1 MASADLADSILTLSG
16 PRGTPPPVAPGA
28 LPFLG
33 HLLAFRRD
41 PIATMRRV
49 REDCGEV
56 GELRLAGQKIA
67 MLYGPEA
74 QEAFFRAPD
83 EILDQASAYP
93 FMKPIFG
100 EGVVFDAT
108 PEQRKQAMKNQSLRD
123 SFMRGHAEV
132 IAAETERMVE
142 SWAARGEFDV
152 LDFFAEL
159 TIYTSSACLIG
170 REFRDELGPDYIP
183 IFKDLERGTDAFA
196 YVNPY
201 LPLPASSPDG
211 STRTSSTSCTSCA
224 TSRACA
230 ATPTTRSPA
239 CSSR

>member
-1 MASADLADSILTLSG
+1 MSNADPAESTFA
-16 PRGTPPPVAPGA
+16 PERQRGSPPPVADGA

-41 PIATMRRV
+41 PIAMLRRV
-49 REDCGEV
+49 RAGCGEI

-83 EILDQASAYP
+83 EVLDQASAYP

-132 IAAETERMVE
+132 IAAETERMVAGW
-142 SWAARGEFDV
+142 SGRG
-152 LDFFAEL
+152 
-159 TIYTSSACLIG
+159 
-170 REFRDELGPDYIP
+170 
-183 IFKDLERGTDAFA
+183 
-196 YVNPY
+196 
-201 LPLPASSPDG
+201 
-211 STRTSSTSCTSCA
+211 
-224 TSRACA
+224 
-230 ATPTTRSPA
+230 
-239 CSSR
+239 